1 MVIQEVTSCRSA
13 DVEQDICMSSWDYAM
28 DLLNVSS
35 GDYKKFD
42 MLEIF
47 TWTEGLS
54 GLYVFLFYTCMY
66 ATIAILV
73 FKNEVSEIV
82 SLLLNMYM
90 YV

>member
-1 MVIQEVTSCRSA
+1 MWSKTSEYQVGITPWTCLMSQMVTIKSL
-13 DVEQDICMSSWDYAM
+13 ICWTFLHS
-28 DLLNVSS
+28 L
-35 GDYKKFD
+35 
-42 MLEIF
+42 
-47 TWTEGLS
+47 TEGLS
-54 GLYVFLFYTCMY
+54 GLYVFLFYTMYVCMH